1 MKKISDAMKWF
12 CYITTAILVVCTVII
27 MTVGEQAISPK
38 TLPQILLS
46 GFLTTIITTLLQ
58 SKEETK
64 KSIIYIKCF
73 LHYIALCVVMV
84 ICGKWFGW
92 LEFNFRNYYD
102 DNSGGMCIYI
112 GFLTYYIIDLK
123 QADAINQRLKKS
135 IRMSQY
141 ILKKVNHNMGFY
153 QYQPRNP

>member
-92 LEFNFRNYYD
+92 LEFNF
-102 DNSGGMCIYI
+102 SGITMMIIAVACVYI
-112 GFLTYYIIDLK
+112 LAFSTYYIIDLK
-123 QADAINQRLKKS
+123 QADAINQRLKEK
-135 IRMSQY
+135 
-141 ILKKVNHNMGFY
+141 Y
-153 QYQPRNP
+153 QDEPIHIANKEK

>member
-12 CYITTAILVVCTVII
+12 CYITTAILVVCTVIF

-92 LEFNFRNYYD
+92 LEFNF
-102 DNSGGMCIYI
+102 SGIAMMTIAVACVYI
-112 GFLTYYIIDLK
+112 LAFSTYYIIDLK
-123 QADAINQRLKKS
+123 QADAINQRLKEKYQDEPIHFEKS
-135 IRMSQY
+135 ES
-141 ILKKVNHNMGFY
+141 
-153 QYQPRNP
+153 